1 MSKLTLEELNAIRDR
16 ERENLKRRD
25 IHGKSI
31 HIVVGMDTSGI
42 EKGAKVVLDAIAD
55 ELDKENLDNVIL
67 TQSGR
72 IEDYPEPVVEV
83 YSKEN
88 GLTVYSGVTKDD
100 AVRIV
105 KEHIVGGRILSDKA
119 IKGVEV

>member
-16 ERENLKRRD
+16 EKENLKKRD

-31 HIVVGMDTSGI
+31 HIVVGMGTSGI
-42 EKGAKVVLDAIAD
+42 ENGAKVVLNAIAD
-55 ELDKENLDNVIL
+55 ELYKENIENVIL

-83 YSKEN
+83 YSKDN
-88 GLTVYSGVTKDD
+88 GLTVYGNVTKDD

-105 KEHIVGGRILSDKA
+105 KEHIAEGKILSDKA
-119 IKGVEV
+119 ISGVEV